1 MIMKPSMKYMRVLG
15 WILIALLYLTLLGN
29 VCVKYPSNHG
39 GGTSLYWWG
48 GLFVAAFNVFE
59 LMKSKTMSILRLC
72 FIFSFGVI
80 LMACDH
86 FNVLIEYE
94 TWIARGMPVWGSLAV
109 SPVGN

>member
-1 MIMKPSMKYMRVLG
+1 MSASSIRPIMAEGPPF
-15 WILIALLYLTLLGN
+15 I
-29 VCVKYPSNHG
+29 G
-39 GGTSLYWWG
+39 GG

-109 SPVGN
+109 SPVGNWNEVCVLYVCVSGNVCAWVCR